1 MKRWPNLLKK
11 NLHLFDKY
19 RKDLDDQTEWYDR
32 HLKKYFTCRTYVEY
46 IFEQD
51 GTDGFYQSYMIY
63 QNLLKLIHEKH
74 NDYKK
79 ELNNWLNH
87 IFETNNTYFI
97 SSAKNIRKNWFVPI
111 LKSLTYKA
119 VYVRNGKTY
128 ETSFNNGFIESMNN
142 KVKLVKRNTYGYRYF
157 YNLRKRILLH
167 LGFSYEF
174 E

>member
-1 MKRWPNLLKK
+1 M
-11 NLHLFDKY
+11 
-19 RKDLDDQTEWYDR
+19 
-32 HLKKYFTCRTYVEY
+32 
-46 IFEQD
+46 
-51 GTDGFYQSYMIY
+51 
-63 QNLLKLIHEKH
+63 
-74 NDYKK
+74 
-79 ELNNWLNH
+79 NNWLNH

-119 VYVRNGKTY
+119 IYVRNDKTY
-128 ETSFNNGFIESMNN
+128 ETSFNNGFIECMNN
-142 KVKLVKRNTYGYRYF
+142 KVKLVKRNAYGYRYF

>member
-1 MKRWPNLLKK
+1 MIKQN
-11 NLHLFDKY
+11 
-19 RKDLDDQTEWYDR
+19 
-32 HLKKYFTCRTYVEY
+32 
-46 IFEQD
+46 
-51 GTDGFYQSYMIY
+51 GTDEFYHSYMIY

-119 VYVRNGKTY
+119 IYVRNDKTY

-142 KVKLVKRNTYGYRYF
+142 KVKLVKRNAYGYRYF